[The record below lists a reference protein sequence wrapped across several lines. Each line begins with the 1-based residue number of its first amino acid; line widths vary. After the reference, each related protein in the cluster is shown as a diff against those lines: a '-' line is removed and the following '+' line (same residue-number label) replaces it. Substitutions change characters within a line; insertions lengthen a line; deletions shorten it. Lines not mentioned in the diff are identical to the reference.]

1 MKKLI
6 IYILILLCLY
16 SCKTTK
22 YVEVPKEIIKTEYK
36 TNIKYDS
43 IYVKDSISIKAIND
57 TIFIEK
63 TKIYNKY
70 KNIIDTVI
78 KIDTLKETKV
88 ITNEVTKEV
97 NHLRSWQV
105 LLMIIGSISIFYM
118 VLKLLNRIKY

>member
-43 IYVKDSISIKAIND
+43 IYVKDSISFKAVND

-70 KNIIDTVI
+70 KNIVDTII
-78 KIDTLKETKV
+78 KVDTLKETKV

>member
-43 IYVKDSISIKAIND
+43 IYVKDSISFKAVND

-70 KNIIDTVI
+70 KNIVDTII
-78 KIDTLKETKV
+78 KVDTLKETKV

-97 NHLRSWQV
+97 NHLKSWQV

>member
-22 YVEVPKEIIKTEYK
+22 YVEVPKEVIKTEYK

-70 KNIIDTVI
+70 KNIVDTII
-78 KIDTLKETKV
+78 KVDTLKEAKV

-105 LLMIIGSISIFYM
+105 LLMIIGSISIFYI
-118 VLKLLNRIKY
+118 VLKLLNKIKY

>member
-43 IYVKDSISIKAIND
+43 IYVKDSISIKAVND

-70 KNIIDTVI
+70 KNIVDTII
-78 KIDTLKETKV
+78 KVDTLKETKV

-97 NHLRSWQV
+97 NHLKSWQV

-118 VLKLLNRIKY
+118 ILKLLNRIKY

>member
-70 KNIIDTVI
+70 KNIVDTII
-78 KIDTLKETKV
+78 KVDTLKETKV

-97 NHLRSWQV
+97 NHLKSWQV

>member
-22 YVEVPKEIIKTEYK
+22 YVEVPKEVIKTEYK

-43 IYVKDSISIKAIND
+43 IYVKDSISIKSIND

-70 KNIIDTVI
+70 KNIVDTII
-78 KIDTLKETKV
+78 KVDTLKETKV

-118 VLKLLNRIKY
+118 VLKLLNKIKY

>member
-1 MKKLI
+1 MKNI
-6 IYILILLCLY
+6 ILYILLLLLIY

-22 YVEVPKEIIKTEYK
+22 YVEVPKEVIKTEYK

-70 KNIIDTVI
+70 K
-78 KIDTLKETKV
+78 
-88 ITNEVTKEV
+88 
-97 NHLRSWQV
+97 
-105 LLMIIGSISIFYM
+105 
-118 VLKLLNRIKY
+118 

>member
-1 MKKLI
+1 MKNI
-6 IYILILLCLY
+6 ILYILLLLLIY

-22 YVEVPKEIIKTEYK
+22 YVEVPKEIIKTESK

-43 IYVKDSISIKAIND
+43 IYVKDSISIKSIND

-70 KNIIDTVI
+70 KNIVDTVI
-78 KIDTLKETKV
+78 KVDTLKETKV

-97 NHLRSWQV
+97 NHLKSWQV

-118 VLKLLNRIKY
+118 ILKLLNRIKY

>member
-22 YVEVPKEIIKTEYK
+22 YVEVPKEVIKTEYK

-63 TKIYNKY
+63 IKIYNKY
-70 KNIIDTVI
+70 KNIVDTII
-78 KIDTLKETKV
+78 KVDTLKETKV

-97 NHLRSWQV
+97 NHLKTWQV
-105 LLMIIGSISIFYM
+105 LLMIVGSISIFYM

>member
-22 YVEVPKEIIKTEYK
+22 YIEVPKEVIKTEYK

-63 TKIYNKY
+63 IKIYNKY

-78 KIDTLKETKV
+78 KIDTLKETEL
-88 ITNEVTKEV
+88 ITNEITKEV
-97 NHLRSWQV
+97 NHLKTWQV
-105 LLMIIGSISIFYM
+105 LLMIVGSISIFYI
-118 VLKLLNRIKY
+118 VLKLLNKIKY

>member
-70 KNIIDTVI
+70 KNIVDTVI
-78 KIDTLKETKV
+78 KVDTLKETKV

-97 NHLRSWQV
+97 NRLKSWQV
-105 LLMIIGSISIFYM
+105 LLMIIGSISIFYI
-118 VLKLLNRIKY
+118 VLKLLNKIKY

>member
-63 TKIYNKY
+63 IKIYNKY
-70 KNIIDTVI
+70 KNIVDTII
-78 KIDTLKETKV
+78 KVDTLKETKV

-97 NHLRSWQV
+97 NHLKTWQV
-105 LLMIIGSISIFYM
+105 LLMIVGSISIFYM

>member
-22 YVEVPKEIIKTEYK
+22 YVEVPKEVIQTEYK

-43 IYVKDSISIKAIND
+43 IYVKDSISIKAINH

-78 KIDTLKETKV
+78 KIDTLKETEL

-97 NHLRSWQV
+97 NHLKTWQV
-105 LLMIIGSISIFYM
+105 LLMIVGSISIFYI
-118 VLKLLNRIKY
+118 VLKLLNKIKY

>member
-1 MKKLI
+1 MKNI
-6 IYILILLCLY
+6 ILYILLLLLIY

-63 TKIYNKY
+63 IKIYNKY
-70 KNIIDTVI
+70 KNIVDTII
-78 KIDTLKETKV
+78 KVDTLKETKV

-97 NHLRSWQV
+97 NHLKTWQV
-105 LLMIIGSISIFYM
+105 LLMIVGSVSIFYM

>member
-1 MKKLI
+1 MKNI
-6 IYILILLCLY
+6 ILYILLLLLIY

-22 YVEVPKEIIKTEYK
+22 YIEVPKETIKTEYK

-78 KIDTLKETKV
+78 KIDTLKETEL
-88 ITNEVTKEV
+88 ITNEITKEV
-97 NHLRSWQV
+97 NHLKTWQV
-105 LLMIIGSISIFYM
+105 LLMIVGSISIFYI
-118 VLKLLNRIKY
+118 VLKLLNKIKY

>member
-43 IYVKDSISIKAIND
+43 IYVKDSISIKAVND

-70 KNIIDTVI
+70 KHIVDTIIKV
-78 KIDTLKETKV
+78 DTLKETKV

-97 NHLRSWQV
+97 NHLKSWQV
-105 LLMIIGSISIFYM
+105 LLMIIGSVSIFYM

>member
-70 KNIIDTVI
+70 KNIVDTII
-78 KIDTLKETKV
+78 KVDTLKETEL
-88 ITNEVTKEV
+88 ITNEITKEV

-105 LLMIIGSISIFYM
+105 LLMIIGSISIFYI
-118 VLKLLNRIKY
+118 VLKLLNKIKY

>member
-70 KNIIDTVI
+70 KNIVDTII
-78 KIDTLKETKV
+78 KVDTLKETKV

-97 NHLRSWQV
+97 NHLKSWQV

-118 VLKLLNRIKY
+118 ILKLLNRIKY

>member
-70 KNIIDTVI
+70 KNIVDTII
-78 KIDTLKETKV
+78 KVDTLKETKV